1 MVVVVYCSVIKV
13 LCLCRSF
20 QATACL
26 FYQKLLSLSRTFLFF
41 FHCRI
46 RLITSHQQC
55 IYAITFELFCQPLFK
70 ISYKFLSSLLINL
83 FFELFLSQGL
93 SASAPSSYSSVCSV
107 VFSAV
112 LSDEC
117 YLIIAISNCQ
127 CFLYI
132 LCNSEYSEKLASA
145 FPNPNSYCKL
155 ACSKLIGLGNIGR
168 MPLTERTSVLS
179 VVTDA

>member
-1 MVVVVYCSVIKV
+1 M
-13 LCLCRSF
+13 SF
-20 QATACL
+20 FSSDSFYILSKAFVFVKNFFIFLLL
-26 FYQKLLSLSRTFLFF
+26 FVSHSSASLRQ
-41 FHCRI
+41 
-46 RLITSHQQC
+46 LI
-55 IYAITFELFCQPLFK
+55 YVITFKLFCQPLFK

-93 SASAPSSYSSVCSV
+93 SASAPSSYSSVCSI

-127 CFLYI
+127 CFFYI

-145 FPNPNSYCKL
+145 FPNTNSYCKL
-155 ACSKLIGLGNIGR
+155 ACTKLIGLGNIGR

-179 VVTDA
+179 VVADA

>member
-1 MVVVVYCSVIKV
+1 M
-13 LCLCRSF
+13 SF
-20 QATACL
+20 FSSDSFYILSKAFVFVKNFFIFLLL
-26 FYQKLLSLSRTFLFF
+26 FVSHSSASLRQ
-41 FHCRI
+41 
-46 RLITSHQQC
+46 LI
-55 IYAITFELFCQPLFK
+55 YVITFKLFCQPLFK
-70 ISYKFLSSLLINL
+70 ISYKFLSFLLINL

-93 SASAPSSYSSVCSV
+93 SASAPSSKVSFRSI

-132 LCNSEYSEKLASA
+132 SCNSEYSEKLVSA
-145 FPNPNSYCKL
+145 FPNTNSYCKL

-179 VVTDA
+179 VVADA

>member
-1 MVVVVYCSVIKV
+1 M
-13 LCLCRSF
+13 SF
-20 QATACL
+20 FSSDSFCILSKA
-26 FYQKLLSLSRTFLFF
+26 FVFVKNFFIFLLPFVSHSSASLRQ
-41 FHCRI
+41 
-46 RLITSHQQC
+46 LI
-55 IYAITFELFCQPLFK
+55 YVITFKLFCQPLFK

-117 YLIIAISNCQ
+117 YLITAISNCQ

-132 LCNSEYSEKLASA
+132 SCNSEYSEKLASA
-145 FPNPNSYCKL
+145 FPN
-155 ACSKLIGLGNIGR
+155 
-168 MPLTERTSVLS
+168 TSRFASLLV
-179 VVTDA
+179 

>member
-1 MVVVVYCSVIKV
+1 M
-13 LCLCRSF
+13 SF
-20 QATACL
+20 FSSDSFYILSKAFVFVKNFFIFLLL
-26 FYQKLLSLSRTFLFF
+26 FVSHSSASLRQ
-41 FHCRI
+41 
-46 RLITSHQQC
+46 LI
-55 IYAITFELFCQPLFK
+55 YVITFKLFCQPLFK
-70 ISYKFLSSLLINL
+70 ISYKFLSFLLINL

-132 LCNSEYSEKLASA
+132 SCNSEYSEKLVSA
-145 FPNPNSYCKL
+145 FPNTNSYCKL

-179 VVTDA
+179 VVADA

>member
-1 MVVVVYCSVIKV
+1 M
-13 LCLCRSF
+13 SF
-20 QATACL
+20 FSSDSFYILSKAFVFVKNFFIFLLL
-26 FYQKLLSLSRTFLFF
+26 FVSHSSASLRQ
-41 FHCRI
+41 
-46 RLITSHQQC
+46 LI
-55 IYAITFELFCQPLFK
+55 YVITFKLFCQPLFK

-83 FFELFLSQGL
+83 FLELFLSQGL
-93 SASAPSSYSSVCSV
+93 SASAPSSKVSFRSI

-117 YLIIAISNCQ
+117 YLNTGVFNCQ

-132 LCNSEYSEKLASA
+132 SCNSEYSEKLASA
-145 FPNPNSYCKL
+145 FPNTNSYCKL

-179 VVTDA
+179 VVANA

>member
-1 MVVVVYCSVIKV
+1 M
-13 LCLCRSF
+13 SF
-20 QATACL
+20 FPSDSFYILSKAFVFVKNFFIFLLL
-26 FYQKLLSLSRTFLFF
+26 FVSHSSASLRQ
-41 FHCRI
+41 
-46 RLITSHQQC
+46 LI
-55 IYAITFELFCQPLFK
+55 YVITFKLFCQPLFK

-132 LCNSEYSEKLASA
+132 SCNSEYSEKLASA
-145 FPNPNSYCKL
+145 FPDPNRFCKL
-155 ACSKLIGLGNIGR
+155 ACNKLVGVGNIGR

-179 VVTDA
+179 VAADA

>member
-1 MVVVVYCSVIKV
+1 M
-13 LCLCRSF
+13 SF
-20 QATACL
+20 FSSDS
-26 FYQKLLSLSRTFLFF
+26 FYILSKAFVFVKNFFIFF

-117 YLIIAISNCQ
+117 YLIIVISNCQ

-132 LCNSEYSEKLASA
+132 SCNSEYSEKLASA
-145 FPNPNSYCKL
+145 FPNTNSYCKL

-179 VVTDA
+179 VVADA

>member
-1 MVVVVYCSVIKV
+1 M
-13 LCLCRSF
+13 SF
-20 QATACL
+20 FSSDS
-26 FYQKLLSLSRTFLFF
+26 FYILSKAFVFVKNFFIFLSLPNPFDYFSLAVYLCYHIQTFLS
-41 FHCRI
+41 
-46 RLITSHQQC
+46 T
-55 IYAITFELFCQPLFK
+55 TFK
-70 ISYKFLSSLLINL
+70 ISYKFLSYLLINL

-132 LCNSEYSEKLASA
+132 SCNSEYSEKLASA
-145 FPNPNSYCKL
+145 FPSSNRFCKL
-155 ACSKLIGLGNIGR
+155 ACNKLVGLGNIGR
-168 MPLTERTSVLS
+168 MPLTKRTSVLS
-179 VVTDA
+179 VATGA